1 MSAVKAVLLDIE
13 GTVSSIS
20 FVRDVLFPYTLQAL
34 PQVLDEKWD
43 TPEFAPYRNE
53 FPTEFRDER
62 EKLEAHVRDLT
73 ARDVKVAY
81 LKGLQG
87 YLWLTA
93 YRSGNIK
100 APLYA
105 DVIRALPL
113 WTSRG
118 LKVYIYSSGSVLA
131 QKLFFKYTDNEAQP
145 DQQGYLSGYF
155 DTVNAGVKWE
165 KGSYEKICEE
175 TGILPSEW
183 VFLTDN
189 VRGMWSLLCCSFIL
203 FLLLFFIIASLILCI
218 CRYWGFWGPFCCFF
232 ELRFWGSGISVT
244 PFGTFRLVDGGY
256 HFAGVTF

>member
-20 FVRDVLFPYTLQAL
+20 FVRDVLFPYTLHAL

-62 EKLEAHVRDLT
+62 EKFEAHVRDLT
-73 ARDVKVAY
+73 ARDVKIAY

-131 QKLFFKYTDNEAQP
+131 QKLFFEYTDNEAQP
-145 DQQGYLSGYF
+145 DQRGYLSGYF

-165 KGSYEKICEE
+165 KTSYEKICEE
-175 TGILPSEW
+175 TGILPHEW

-189 VRGMWSLLCCSFIL
+189 VKDLIL
-203 FLLLFFIIASLILCI
+203 EGQETAPSMVANSSSRPSPQNQKNASLAE
-218 CRYWGFWGPFCCFF
+218 RQPF
-232 ELRFWGSGISVT
+232 ELKSGVGRHI
-244 PFGTFRLVDGGY
+244 FGLLALSAKY
-256 HFAGVTF
+256 

>member
-1 MSAVKAVLLDIE
+1 MSVVKAVLLDIE

-20 FVRDVLFPYTLQAL
+20 FVRDVLFPYTLHAL
-34 PQVLDEKWD
+34 PQVLAEKWD
-43 TPEFAPYRNE
+43 TQEFAPYRNE
-53 FPTEFRDER
+53 FPAEYRDER
-62 EKLEAHVRDLT
+62 ENFEAHVRDLT

-131 QKLFFKYTDNEAQP
+131 QKLFFEYTDNEAQP
-145 DQQGYLSGYF
+145 DQRGYLSGYF

-165 KGSYEKICEE
+165 QASYEKICDE
-175 TGILPSEW
+175 TGVRPHEW

-189 VRGMWSLLCCSFIL
+189 VKGMWLIFSSLY
-203 FLLLFFIIASLILCI
+203 FLISYADYFCEVVFDSLSCDF
-218 CRYWGFWGPFCCFF
+218 WGFGYFGYYSWYHSVGRRRVPF
-232 ELRFWGSGISVT
+232 RW
-244 PFGTFRLVDGGY
+244 GTF
-256 HFAGVTF
+256 

>member
-20 FVRDVLFPYTLQAL
+20 FVRDVLFPYTLHAL

-62 EKLEAHVRDLT
+62 EKFEAHVRDLT
-73 ARDVKVAY
+73 ARDVKIAY

-131 QKLFFKYTDNEAQP
+131 QKLFFEYTDNEAQP
-145 DQQGYLSGYF
+145 DQRGYLSGYF

-165 KGSYEKICEE
+165 KTSYEKICEE
-175 TGILPSEW
+175 TGILPHEW

-189 VRGMWSLLCCSFIL
+189 VKD
-203 FLLLFFIIASLILCI
+203 LILEGQETAPSMVANSSS
-218 CRYWGFWGPFCCFF
+218 RPPPKTKKT
-232 ELRFWGSGISVT
+232 L
-244 PFGTFRLVDGGY
+244 
-256 HFAGVTF
+256 A